1 MPIVKLLITL
11 LIDLK
16 KAFDT
21 IDHRILLRKLYS
33 YGIRGSML
41 KWMESYLTD
50 RSQYVVFDGK
60 VSETRSIECGVPQ
73 GSILGPLLFIISV
86 NDICNV
92 SPMLFKILYA
102 DDTCVLI
109 SGNHLNDLIDRL
121 NTELISLNNWFKANK
136 LSLNT
141 KKSFFMIFYRSR
153 IKPNV
158 INRVVIDNHQ
168 LTQVNSAKYLG
179 VIIDHKLNW
188 IEHISYV
195 KSKMSKGIGIMFKAK
210 QFLTKKALLML
221 YHAYIYTVLRFGVV
235 LLKLNSIVYFCFKR
249 KS

>member
-1 MPIVKLLITL
+1 MLTL

-21 IDHRILLRKLYS
+21 IDHQMLLRKL

-41 KWMESYLTD
+41 KWMENYFTD
-50 RSQYVVFDGK
+50 RSQYVVFDSK
-60 VSETRSIECGVPQ
+60 VSETHGVKCGVPQ
-73 GSILGPLLFIISV
+73 GSIIRPLLFIISA

-121 NTELISLNNWFKANK
+121 NTELIFLNNWFESNK

-141 KKSFFMIFYRSR
+141 KKIIFYDFSLFQ
-153 IKPNV
+153 N
-158 INRVVIDNHQ
+158 
-168 LTQVNSAKYLG
+168 
-179 VIIDHKLNW
+179 
-188 IEHISYV
+188 
-195 KSKMSKGIGIMFKAK
+195 KSKSY
-210 QFLTKKALLML
+210 Q
-221 YHAYIYTVLRFGVV
+221 
-235 LLKLNSIVYFCFKR
+235 
-249 KS
+249 